1 VHLHCHATT
10 GVTLVSYMKAIEAGC
25 DIVDTAISS
34 LSLGP
39 GHNPTESLVEM
50 LEGTGIETRL
60 DMSRLLKVR
69 NYFKTVRPRYQEFLS
84 DITGVE
90 TEIFQSQIPG
100 GMISNM
106 ESQLKQQ
113 GAGDK
118 LQEVLLEV
126 PRVREVSGF
135 PPLVTPSSQIVGTQ
149 AVFNVLMGPYKVLT
163 GEFADLMLGYY
174 GETIGPKNPEVLEKA
189 REHAKKDVITCRPAD
204 LQKPEW
210 ETLRADALAAKG
222 DGTDE
227 DVLTFAMF
235 PQVAPKFFGTRA
247 QGAKNLGKDPSK
259 AAPVPVAAAP
269 KNGAATQPTG
279 PVKYAVTINGQT
291 HHVTVA
297 AGR

>member
-1 VHLHCHATT
+1 
-10 GVTLVSYMKAIEAGC
+10 MKAIDAGV

-50 LEGTGIETRL
+50 LEGTGVETRL
-60 DMSRLLKVR
+60 DMGRLLKVR
-69 NYFKTVRPRYQEFLS
+69 NYFKTIRPRYKEFLS

-118 LQEVLLEV
+118 LEEVLLEV
-126 PRVREVSGF
+126 PRVREAAGF

-149 AVFNVLMGPYKVLT
+149 AVFNVLMGQYKVLT

-174 GETIGPKNPEVLEKA
+174 GETIGPKDAAVLEKA
-189 REHAKKDVITCRPAD
+189 REHAKKDPITSRPAD
-204 LQKPEW
+204 LLKPEW
-210 ETLRADALAAKG
+210 EALRADAIAVKG
-222 DGTDE
+222 CNGTDE

-235 PQVAPKFFGTRA
+235 PQVAPKFFGTRD

-259 AAPVPVAAAP
+259 AVPAPAAAAP
-269 KNGAATQPTG
+269 QAGAAAAQPNG

-291 HHVTVA
+291 HNVTVA
-297 AGR
+297 NAR